1 MSLSTEERL
10 DALERGLLQTNEQI
24 QALIGS
30 VSSAL
35 ARIDTSRL
43 DAGIEA
49 NRDAI
54 GRNTRHLVSIE
65 QRLGGIEAS
74 QQLIIDL
81 LTNRGNN

>member
-1 MSLSTEERL
+1 MSLSTDERL

-30 VSSAL
+30 VSAAL
-35 ARIDTSRL
+35 ARIDTARL

-54 GRNTRHLVSIE
+54 GRNTRHLVNIE
-65 QRLGGIEAS
+65 QRLGGIETS